1 VDDLHLHAVDGI
13 VSAAQARELGVSAVD
28 LRRMLRAGSALRLVR
43 GWYAV
48 RDPAAPRAPW
58 EGEDT
63 WDSARRIHRL
73 TTIAL
78 VRSFEKRVIASH
90 LSALVLHGVSTWQSD
105 LNGVHLARTGDCHT
119 RHRRGAVIHPPC
131 GMPAVE
137 ARGCEST
144 PPALAVV
151 DVGLA
156 PQPAGGPP
164 RPFESLVAA
173 DSALHHGVLSTE
185 DLAAAVEHRRGHP
198 HIRAVRRLVEHA
210 DGGHETVGE
219 TRLAQ
224 ALRLLGHATDAQY
237 PWPVDGKEYRADL
250 RIRGTGV
257 LVEFDGMTKY
267 LGSESAP
274 VDALDTRRAFAAE
287 KVRQDRMTETGAE
300 FVRVT
305 WPQLDDLAALGRRV
319 DAAIAR
325 WRRRC
330 A

>member
-1 VDDLHLHAVDGI
+1 MDELHLHAVDGI
-13 VSAAQARELGVSAVD
+13 VSAARAGELGVTAVD
-28 LRRMLRAGSALRLVR
+28 LRRMLRSGSALRLVR

-48 RDPAAPRAPW
+48 RDPADERAPW
-58 EGEDT
+58 VGEDA
-63 WDSARRIHRL
+63 WDSARRVHRL

-78 VRSFEKRVIASH
+78 VRSFGGRVIASH
-90 LSALVLHGVSTWQSD
+90 HSALVLRGVSTWQSD
-105 LNGVHLARTGDCHT
+105 LESVHLARTEDDHT

-131 GMPAVE
+131 GMPGVVAG
-137 ARGCEST
+137 GCTST

-173 DSALHHGVLSTE
+173 DSALHHGVVSAE
-185 DLAAAVEHRRGHP
+185 DLTAAVEHRRGHP
-198 HIRAVRRLVEHA
+198 HVRAVRRLLEHA

-219 TRLAQ
+219 TRLAH

-237 PWPVDGKEYRADL
+237 PWPVDGKDYRADL

-267 LGSESAP
+267 TANGSGP
-274 VDALDTRRAFAAE
+274 DDALAARRAFAVE

-319 DAAIAR
+319 DAALAR
-325 WRRRC
+325 WRLRC